1 MDAYLPLALYSQQRA
16 AGQDLNATAPMTPS
30 SPLESAYST
39 ANGETPSD
47 VASYVFC
54 PSSGSG
60 ASPESPALSV
70 SSTVM
75 EIETSVTPLEPSAG
89 RGAHSQASRT
99 PAAGG
104 NGSERKQGG
113 EESDTAYE
121 MGTAVICSAHPGAK
135 RSWAQTSHVEQE
147 QKQQQRPRPNT
158 TFSTSSQF
166 PRLGGP
172 PAPPGPFFC
181 RTVGSEQDLGEA
193 GMETGRYDAH
203 GGLFDGVAISA
214 EGSCGRYHQ
223 ESSEESEAVDNGRA
237 GGPKRASVQTLRA
250 QQGMDVCEMEL
261 DAVASTD
268 RDAPTRPAG
277 DAPSPAVVALPV
289 QSDQQ
294 CSEHVPITTPL
305 PADDD
310 SKEAATF
317 LEAGITGKEQFK
329 SMCPKLRKLGWKW
342 GGKVS
347 VLSNDSWFMKPG
359 MVAKTAQAGVGKF
372 ETTDDV
378 VQYVRNILGGRGVT
392 TPDGEGIE
400 VAEQTDSD
408 SADEQDSDSL
418 GEGSRVEEEQ
428 GTPEPTEGTPS
439 TRPEPTQGTPL
450 TRPEPTEGTPLTRE
464 ERALQTALEALHP
477 SRAPGVMKQRATEF
491 KRVLEFIISSATD
504 PSGGSVYLCGC
515 PGTGKTQTMAHVQA
529 EVRRVA
535 AEVKTTPGYALLFWP
550 PVKYSHLPRLRVANH
565 VFYPRRQLFFVV
577 ISRKCHV
584 LTWPRTR
591 SLLRFQPLF
600 ATLQINV

>member
-1 MDAYLPLALYSQQRA
+1 MALYSQQRA

-54 PSSGSG
+54 PSSGGG

-70 SSTVM
+70 SSTVT

-104 NGSERKQGG
+104 NGSERKQSG
-113 EESDTAYE
+113 EESETAYE
-121 MGTAVICSAHPGAK
+121 MGTAVVCSAQPGAK
-135 RSWAQTSHVEQE
+135 RSWTQTSHVEQD
-147 QKQQQRPRPNT
+147 QQQQQRPRPNT

-181 RTVGSEQDLGEA
+181 RTVGSKQDLGQA

-214 EGSCGRYHQ
+214 EGSCERYHQ
-223 ESSEESEAVDNGRA
+223 VSSEESEAVDNGRA
-237 GGPKRASVQTLRA
+237 GGPKRASVQTMHS

-261 DAVASTD
+261 AADAVAATD

-277 DAPSPAVVALPV
+277 DAPTPVVVALPV

-294 CSEHVPITTPL
+294 CSEHVPVTTSL

-342 GGKVS
+342 GGTVS

-359 MVAKTAQAGVGKF
+359 MIAKTAQAGVGKF

-418 GEGSRVEEEQ
+418 DGGSRVEEEQ

-439 TRPEPTQGTPL
+439 TRPEPTEGTPL
-450 TRPEPTEGTPLTRE
+450 TQPEPTEGTPLTRE

-491 KRVLEFIISSATD
+491 KRVLEFILSSATD

-535 AEVKTTPGYALLFWP
+535 AEVKTTPCYALLFWP
-550 PVKYSHLPRLRVANH
+550 HVKYSHLPRLSVRQPCTYCIHEDNFFCSCFQEVSRVDLAAH
-565 VFYPRRQLFFVV
+565 ALITAVP
-577 ISRKCHV
+577 
-584 LTWPRTR
+584 TP
-591 SLLRFQPLF
+591 F